1 MFRFPA
7 RVWGENQTDHHIE
20 LLDND
25 YIALRVH
32 HSLWFL
38 HHGCAENGGHKNQ
51 LIDLTIPVEKLP
63 LYEDKINMDVEVE
76 VALMGEAKFYG
87 I

>member
-1 MFRFPA
+1 MLTLKAHLLNIFTGNDFTNQQT
-7 RVWGENQTDHHIE
+7 GEIAKGKTKLQ
-20 LLDND
+20 LL
-25 YIALRVH
+25 ASVPLK
-32 HSLWFL
+32 
-38 HHGCAENGGHKNQ
+38 NGGHKNQ
-51 LIDLTIPVEKLP
+51 LIDLTIPIEKLP